1 MKMHHSPWHWVAA
14 AAVLAVALLTLSDAH
29 GQRTG
34 SAATFDGR
42 PAIAGAQSGLGAMS
56 GPPQGGLGVQ
66 STEDAGGGVQLPRRS
81 PGDDRGPAVPRD
93 PGLDRPPSPDRE
105 PPAMPG
111 RELEPRRDRGGVE
124 VAPRRGD
131 GSGIEKQQRPAD
143 KAERGLRRSV
153 ERARRGI
160 GGIDSE

>member
-1 MKMHHSPWHWVAA
+1 MKMHHSPWHRAAA

-34 SAATFDGR
+34 PAATFEGR
-42 PAIAGAQSGLGAMS
+42 PAIAGAQSGRGAMS

-66 STEDAGGGVQLPRRS
+66 RTEDRAGDLPLPRPQPGGGQ
-81 PGDDRGPAVPRD
+81 GPAVPRD
-93 PGLDRPPSPDRE
+93 PGLDRPPGPDRE

-111 RELEPRRDRGGVE
+111 RELEPRKDRGGLD

-143 KAERGLRRSV
+143 KAKRGMRRSIERG
-153 ERARRGI
+153 RRGV
-160 GGIDSE
+160 GGIDGE